1 MTKAQLQEIQA
12 RTHDPDTQALLWE
25 VARLRGGVL
34 KMHDYL
40 RQTPQ
45 SSTGVM
51 MREMLAKQI
60 EDEPAVQE
68 QPKL

>member
-12 RTHDPDTQALLWE
+12 RSHDPDVQALLWE
-25 VARLRGGVL
+25 VARLRGVIL
-34 KMHDYL
+34 KTHDYL

-51 MREMLAKQI
+51 MREILARQI
-60 EDEPAVQE
+60 NDEPAVQE
-68 QPKL
+68 QSKL

>member
-12 RTHDPDTQALLWE
+12 RSHDPDTQALLWE
-25 VARLRGGVL
+25 VARLRGVIL

-51 MREMLAKQI
+51 MREMLASQI
-60 EDEPAVQE
+60 EEEPAVKE